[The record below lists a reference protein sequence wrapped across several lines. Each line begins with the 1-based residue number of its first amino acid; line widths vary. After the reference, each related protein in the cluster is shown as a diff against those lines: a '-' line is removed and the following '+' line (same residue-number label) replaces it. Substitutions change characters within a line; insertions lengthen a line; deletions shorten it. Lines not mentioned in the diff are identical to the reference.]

1 MASNDAELIRK
12 MINAVEK
19 TKDIQST
26 ALMEGQEVEEAFP
39 VLKQAVQ
46 SKLLGLAGKF
56 SRRMEGQNQA
66 KKALV
71 PYLKMFVTQ
80 MGRKNQDWDTVTWRT
95 VLNYMISN
103 ASLRLPLGEFEPQQL
118 KSQDITNIIADDL
131 ARKRIQKYMG
141 TQGPFLN
148 SLMPK
153 NISSKMN
160 MPVAGNQGKTAA
172 QNLITGLFMEAIQVM
187 FDKAQDSPEYQ
198 GPAHPQAAPAPATT
212 PAQPTSG
219 STAQAQPAP
228 ATPVAPL
235 AQQVATLAR
244 AGVPS
249 NQLNAILNI
258 MGGI

>member
-12 MINAVEK
+12 MINVVEK

-141 TQGPFLN
+141 SQGPLLN

-160 MPVAGNQGKTAA
+160 MPVAGNQGKAAA

-187 FDKAQDSPEYQ
+187 FDKAQESPEYK
-198 GPAHPQAAPAPATT
+198 GPAQPQAAPAAAPVPAQPSTT
-212 PAQPTSG
+212 PAAPTSG
-219 STAQAQPAP
+219 GAPTSAAGAGGAP
-228 ATPVAPL
+228 AGTPAL
-235 AQQVATLAR
+235 TAAEITTIK
-244 AGVPS
+244 
-249 NQLNAILNI
+249 QLL
-258 MGGI
+258 GL

>member
-12 MINAVEK
+12 MINVVEK

-141 TQGPFLN
+141 SQGPLLN

-160 MPVAGNQGKTAA
+160 MPVAGNQGKAAA

-187 FDKAQDSPEYQ
+187 FDKAQESPEYK
-198 GPAHPQAAPAPATT
+198 GPAQPQAKPPVPMPLSPKPAPVTPPAAPASGGDRAGGALAGT
-212 PAQPTSG
+212 PAL
-219 STAQAQPAP
+219 TADEI
-228 ATPVAPL
+228 T
-235 AQQVATLAR
+235 TIK
-244 AGVPS
+244 
-249 NQLNAILNI
+249 QLL
-258 MGGI
+258 GL

>member
-12 MINAVEK
+12 MINVVEK

-71 PYLKMFVTQ
+71 PYLRMFVTQ

-118 KSQDITNIIADDL
+118 KSQDITNIIADNF

-141 TQGPFLN
+141 TQGPLLN

-153 NISSKMN
+153 NISSKIN
-160 MPVAGNQGKTAA
+160 MPVAGNQGKAAA

-187 FDKAQDSPEYQ
+187 FDKAHGSSEYQ
-198 GPAHPQAAPAPATT
+198 GPAQPQAEPEALPPVPMPWPPKPAPVTPPAAPASGGAGAGGAPAGT
-212 PAQPTSG
+212 PAL
-219 STAQAQPAP
+219 TAAEI
-228 ATPVAPL
+228 T
-235 AQQVATLAR
+235 TIK
-244 AGVPS
+244 
-249 NQLNAILNI
+249 QLL
-258 MGGI
+258 GL

>member
-12 MINAVEK
+12 MINVVEK

-141 TQGPFLN
+141 SQGPLLN

-160 MPVAGNQGKTAA
+160 MPVAGNQGKAAA

-187 FDKAQDSPEYQ
+187 FDKAQASPEYK
-198 GPAHPQAAPAPATT
+198 GPAQPQAKPPVPMPLSHKPAPVTPPAAPASGGDRAGGALAGT
-212 PAQPTSG
+212 PAL
-219 STAQAQPAP
+219 TADEI
-228 ATPVAPL
+228 T
-235 AQQVATLAR
+235 TIK
-244 AGVPS
+244 
-249 NQLNAILNI
+249 QLL
-258 MGGI
+258 GL

>member
-187 FDKAQDSPEYQ
+187 FDKAQESPEYQ
-198 GPAHPQAAPAPATT
+198 GPAQPQAAPAAATT
-212 PAQPTSG
+212 PAQLKAKP
-219 STAQAQPAP
+219 AAP
-228 ATPVAPL
+228 ASGGATATAPAAGAAGAPAGTPAL
-235 AQQVATLAR
+235 TANEITTIK
-244 AGVPS
+244 
-249 NQLNAILNI
+249 QLL
-258 MGGI
+258 GL